1 MYYDSTS
8 VYYCYAHNY
17 ALCPLYIYLIMTDYE
32 PDVTCNFE
40 ISTLAHISDM
50 GYNFLFQIRAKSSS
64 TFPYVYML
72 QLNDYVYDV
81 RFLLVLALTDETTI
95 ILPGNEAF

>member
-1 MYYDSTS
+1 MG
-8 VYYCYAHNY
+8 
-17 ALCPLYIYLIMTDYE
+17 
-32 PDVTCNFE
+32 
-40 ISTLAHISDM
+40 AHIRYGLQFSVP
-50 GYNFLFQIRAKSSS
+50 NQSKKSS

-81 RFLLVLALTDETTI
+81 RFLLVLAVTGETTI